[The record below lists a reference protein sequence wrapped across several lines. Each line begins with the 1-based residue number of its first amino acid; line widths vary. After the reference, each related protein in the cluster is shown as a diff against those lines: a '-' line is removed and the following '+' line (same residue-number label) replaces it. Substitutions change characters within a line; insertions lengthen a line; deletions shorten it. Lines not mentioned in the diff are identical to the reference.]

1 MERKLGFFDA
11 VMMGLSGSIGFEI
24 FVLMDYAYFG
34 LAGSSIVLA
43 LLLGGLVNLLIMFS
57 YCELS
62 AAIPEVGGEYTY
74 TKAAYGGLVAFVS
87 GCLRW
92 LASVFGA
99 SLAALAFARQ
109 LSYLFLRVAPVFE
122 AFVTIQTPL
131 IAIIVII
138 ILTALDVKGAK
149 KVGPMIVVT
158 FLALFAI
165 FLVSGLWHGLPD
177 VAPKPL
183 PGGLSGVFAATAY
196 MFPMFFGM
204 RALVAGAAQIKNAEK
219 NIPRAI
225 ILSASLIV
233 PLYIS
238 VAYVAVGV
246 VPLGDFDE
254 PFLNLAAENI
264 LPGVGGILF
273 AIAGMVASL
282 SALGTSIAVQSS
294 ISRGMSRDGYLPKA
308 LLSVHRRYGTPY
320 IATIAGSLFIIFLS
334 AVGYVEFLGYAA
346 SFGSILVFALVNL
359 SLLKLRRTK
368 PYLKR
373 AFKAPLY
380 PFTPI
385 AGVVMSFVLLASPVF
400 FGDVNAISAL
410 MSGLGLMGLVLL
422 TYYLRMVGRHRVQ
435 VALGGISLTMGIL
448 TGLLTYLIETEF
460 LPITLS
466 PGALYVLIVFSVIS
480 IVAGVLNIATRTPK
494 IF

>member
-109 LSYLFLRVAPVFE
+109 LSYLFWKVAPVFE

-165 FLVSGLWHGLPD
+165 FLVSGLWQGLPD
-177 VAPKPL
+177 VVPKPL

-359 SLLKLRRTK
+359 SLLKLRKKK

-435 VALGGISLTMGIL
+435 VALGGMSLAMGIL

-466 PGALYVLIVFSVIS
+466 PGALYVLVVFSVIS